1 MRYASTFFTMAL
13 LATAP
18 LPLLAKS
25 TMELAVAEAQ
35 KYDLNGNG
43 RIEGGEVS
51 GLRGAFAAKPDG
63 WLYMFN
69 DNGDKVLDDAEI
81 AKIRLPESKPKPAT
95 SALPSSA
102 KEPPLKDRAIG
113 EAKKFDKNK
122 NGKIEGPEVSE
133 LRAAFAAKPNEPL
146 YFFDEN
152 RNRSLDDLEV
162 AKIKVPK
169 PAAPKPPAAK
179 PPAKK
184 K

>member
-1 MRYASTFFTMAL
+1 MRPAPTFLTMVL
-13 LATAP
+13 LAVAAVP
-18 LPLLAKS
+18 SHAKS
-25 TMELAVAEAQ
+25 TMELATAEAQ
-35 KYDLNGNG
+35 KYDQNGNG
-43 RIEGGEVS
+43 RIEGAEVS
-51 GLRGAFAAKPDG
+51 GLRAAFAAKPDG
-63 WLYMFN
+63 WLYMFD
-69 DNGDKVLDDAEI
+69 DNGDKRLDDAEV
-81 AKIRLPESKPKPAT
+81 ARVRLPESKPKPAPT
-95 SALPSSA
+95 LPASGSK

-133 LRAAFAAKPNEPL
+133 LRAAFAAKPTDPL

-169 PAAPKPPAAK
+169 PSAPKPA
-179 PPAKK
+179 PPKK